1 MNNKQKILLF
11 TYWALIL
18 LGLIFLSC
26 SCAASKRSKPCQQ
39 CPHYSELVLPIVVMD
54 TFVVFIP
61 HHNYNNICY
70 PARKIRCIDSDTIYV
85 ENLYKPKQR

>member
-39 CPHYSELVLPIVVMD
+39 CPQYTELVIPVSD
-54 TFVVFIP
+54 TFFVFIP
-61 HHNYNNICY
+61 HHNYNEIYY
-70 PARKIRCIDSDTIYV
+70 PARKIWSIDNETIYV